1 MNSSSSLRRATHRLG
16 LFSMA
21 SRAGSSDWRI
31 SQILKLIR
39 KKTQSRCSEFNTG
52 APQGHDDAGF
62 DVRQLTL
69 VLLKDDQLWPR
80 LSRLPQEDVL
90 QARSQTD
97 N

>member
-1 MNSSSSLRRATHRLG
+1 
-16 LFSMA
+16 MA

-52 APQGHDDAGF
+52 APQGHDDAGI